1 MPSYY
6 SFEAHPVCLVEAMAH
21 GLPIIATRWRILPE
35 LFPEN
40 YEGLVD
46 IQSPEQI
53 AERIKQFLGCA
64 DSTGLRDQYLR
75 HFTRKAFGERVRSAL
90 LST

>member
-1 MPSYY
+1 
-6 SFEAHPVCLVEAMAH
+6 MAH

-46 IQSPEQI
+46 VQSPDQI
-53 AERIKQFLGCA
+53 ADRLERFFERTDEA
-64 DSTGLRDQYLR
+64 GLRERYLQ
-75 HFTRKAFGERVRSAL
+75 HFTRKAFGEKVRTAL
-90 LST
+90 RSLEDE